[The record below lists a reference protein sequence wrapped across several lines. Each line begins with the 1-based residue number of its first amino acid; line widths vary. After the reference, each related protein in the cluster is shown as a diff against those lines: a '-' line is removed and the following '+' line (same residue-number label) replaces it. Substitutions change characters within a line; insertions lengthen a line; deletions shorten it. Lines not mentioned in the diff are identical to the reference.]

1 MKFLGFACLFAAA
14 TLCAQSTLY
23 SPAYSPAKIVPL
35 ADANSHNENSQP
47 KMLQPEMLQPRKLQG
62 YGKLPLSFEPN
73 LGQSDARVRFLS
85 HGAGYTL
92 FLTGDGAT
100 VSLRTGNR
108 STKSVMPAE
117 PTGNLAHDGETK
129 QQPRLEALRM
139 QLLGARSDA
148 AVSGAEELPGKVN
161 YFLGNDPKNWETNIP
176 TFAKVRYRNVF
187 DGVDLV
193 YYGNQGQL
201 EYDFV
206 VAAGAK
212 TEAIHLA
219 FSGARRM
226 YVDQQSGDLVLQ
238 MGKSDNRNSDNRN
251 NDNEVRFHKPL
262 AYQDGPTKE
271 LVAANYSVDSRNH
284 VSFQLG
290 PYDHNRT
297 LLIDPTLSYSTYLGG
312 TSNDYGTSL
321 AVDSTGSVYVT
332 GYTTSGSFP
341 VTAGS
346 YQTKCGGCTGGMEDA
361 FITKLDP
368 TGSFLIYSTFLGGT
382 GNDIGNG
389 IALDPSG
396 DVFVVGQTFSPD
408 FPATPGAF
416 QSGCGGGTCVGGDA
430 FITEL
435 DPSGAALLY
444 STYLGGP
451 GVNQGNAIALNA
463 AGEVY
468 VIGYTE
474 SATFPT
480 TPGAFQTKLSK
491 GDDVFVTE
499 LNLKSSALVYSTYLG
514 GTNKDLGY
522 AIALDASGHAYIT
535 GFTQSTDFPTT
546 AGAFQTVLE
555 ANTAAFVTEL
565 NSTGSALLY
574 STYLGGNT
582 KATTACEACG
592 TSIVVDSLGNAYVCG
607 LTAEATFPVT
617 PGAFQTIFM
626 GHTNGHDA
634 FVTKLNPTGTALVYS
649 TYVGGDGDTG
659 ATSIALDPSN
669 NVWIKGNTMSAIF
682 PVTPGAFQTV
692 LGGSFDAYVA
702 QLNPTGS
709 TLLYG
714 SYLGGSGTEYGGA
727 TRALVLDNQTPP
739 NVYITGYTDSTN
751 FPTTVGS
758 FQPKLAG
765 SNDVY
770 VSKFAP
776 SPNAGLAPSSLSFG
790 NQNIGSTSAPQAVV
804 LTNTGNESLNVTEVS
819 VTGTNSGDFG
829 HTGACGE
836 LAPSATCT
844 INVTFTPTISGA
856 ETADLSITDNAAN
869 SPQLVPLSGTGVA
882 TGPVVVLSATSLA
895 FGTQLVNTT
904 SPVQVV
910 TLTNTGG
917 AALTITG
924 IVTKGDFSQTN
935 TCGSSVAAG
944 ASCTISVA
952 FRPTQIN
959 TRFGSI
965 TVTDNAPTSPQVV
978 SLTGVGTYI
987 SLSPASLSFGTVA
1000 VGKSST
1006 PQVITLTNANSAAV
1020 RIGSVG
1026 ITGTDPG
1033 DFTQSN
1039 TCGSSVAA
1047 KGSCAIT
1054 VTFTPTAAG
1063 ARSANVS
1070 VADAGGGTPQT
1081 ASLSGTGQ

>member
-23 SPAYSPAKIVPL
+23 SPAGIVPL
-35 ADANSHNENSQP
+35 ADANSHHANSQP
-47 KMLQPEMLQPRKLQG
+47 KMLQG

-73 LGQSDARVRFLS
+73 LGQSDSSVRFLS

-92 FLTGDGAT
+92 FLTSDEAV
-100 VSLRTGNR
+100 VSLRPGGR
-108 STKSVMPAE
+108 STKSAVQSKGI
-117 PTGNLAHDGETK
+117 GNLAHEGDTDLARGNAK
-129 QQPRLEALRM
+129 RQPRLGALHM
-139 QLLGARSDA
+139 QLLGARRDA
-148 AVSGAEELPGKVN
+148 AVSGAEELPGKIN

-176 TFAKVRYRNVF
+176 TFAKVRYHNVF
-187 DGVDLV
+187 EGVDLV

-206 VAAGAK
+206 VGAGA
-212 TEAIHLA
+212 EPGAIHLA
-219 FSGARRM
+219 FSGARGM
-226 YVDQQSGDLVLQ
+226 YVDPQTGDLVLK
-238 MGKSDNRNSDNRN
+238 MGKMGKG
-251 NDNEVRFHKPL
+251 DNEVRFHKPL
-262 AYQDGPTKE
+262 AYQDLAYRDGASGTNRE
-271 LVAANYSVDSRNH
+271 LVAANYIVDSRNH
-284 VSFQLG
+284 VRFQLG

-312 TSNDYGTSL
+312 SSNDYGTSL
-321 AVDSTGSVYVT
+321 AVDNAGNAYVT
-332 GYTTSGSFP
+332 GYTSSSSFP

-346 YQTKCGGCTGGMEDA
+346 YQTKCGGCAGGMEDA
-361 FITKLDP
+361 FVTKLDP

-396 DVFVVGQTFSPD
+396 DVYVVGQTFSPD
-408 FPATPGAF
+408 FPATSGAF
-416 QSGCGGGTCVGGDA
+416 QRTCGGGTCVGGDA

-435 DPSGAALLY
+435 DPSGASLVY

-463 AGEVY
+463 AGDAY

-480 TPGAFQTKLSK
+480 TPGAYQTKLSK

-499 LNLKSSALVYSTYLG
+499 LNSAGSGLIYSTYLG

-522 AIALDASGHAYIT
+522 AIALDASDHAYIT

-546 AGAFQTVLE
+546 AGAFQTFLT

-574 STYLGGNT
+574 STYLGGIT

-592 TSIVVDSLGNAYVCG
+592 TSIVVDSSGNAYVCG

-617 PGAFQTIFM
+617 PGAFQTTFL

-692 LGGSFDAYVA
+692 LAGDFDAYVA

-727 TRALVLDNQTPP
+727 TRALVLDNQSPP
-739 NVYITGYTDSTN
+739 NVYVTGYTDSTN
-751 FPTTVGS
+751 FPSTAGS

-765 SNDVY
+765 ANDAF

-790 NQNIGSTSAPQAVV
+790 NQNIGTTSTPQAVI
-804 LTNTGNESLNVTEVS
+804 LTNTGNESLAVTEVS
-819 VTGTNSGDFG
+819 ITGTNSRDFG

-836 LAPSATCT
+836 LAPNATCT
-844 INVTFTPTISGA
+844 INVTFAPTISGA
-856 ETADLSITDNAAN
+856 ETADLSIADNAAN

-882 TGPVVVLSATSLA
+882 TGPVVVLSATSLTFA
-895 FGTQLVNTT
+895 TQLVNT
-904 SPVQVV
+904 SSAVQVV

-917 AALTITG
+917 AALTISG

-944 ASCTISVA
+944 ANCTISVT

-959 TRFGSI
+959 SRFGSI

-1000 VGKSST
+1000 LGKSST
-1006 PQVITLTNANSAAV
+1006 PQVITLTNADSAAV
-1020 RIGSVG
+1020 RIGTVSV
-1026 ITGTDPG
+1026 TGTDPG

-1039 TCGSSVAA
+1039 TCGASVAA
-1047 KGSCAIT
+1047 KGSCSIT

-1070 VADAGGGTPQT
+1070 VTDAGGGSPQT

>member
-1 MKFLGFACLFAAA
+1 MKSLGFACLFAAA

-23 SPAYSPAKIVPL
+23 SPARIVPL
-35 ADANSHNENSQP
+35 ADANRHNANSQP
-47 KMLQPEMLQPRKLQG
+47 KMLQS

-73 LGQSDARVRFLS
+73 LGQSDSRVRFLS

-92 FLTGDGAT
+92 FLTSDEAV
-100 VSLRTGNR
+100 VSLRPGKR
-108 STKSVMPAE
+108 STKSAMQSGGI
-117 PTGNLAHDGETK
+117 GNLAHEGDTDLARGNAK
-129 QQPRLEALRM
+129 PQPEQSEALRM
-139 QLLGARSDA
+139 RLLGSRSDA
-148 AVSGAEELPGKVN
+148 AVSGADELPGKIN
-161 YFLGNDPKNWETNIP
+161 YFLGNDPKKWERNIP
-176 TFAKVRYRNVF
+176 TFAKVRYHDVF
-187 DGVDLV
+187 EGVDLV

-206 VAAGAK
+206 VAPGAK
-212 TEAIHLA
+212 AEAIHLA

-226 YVDQQSGDLVLQ
+226 YVDAQTGDLVLR
-238 MGKSDNRNSDNRN
+238 MGKSDSSN
-251 NDNEVRFHKPL
+251 NEVRFHRPV
-262 AYQDGPTKE
+262 AYQDAAYPDSASGTNRE
-271 LVAANYSVDSRNH
+271 LVAANYLVDSRNH

-389 IALDPSG
+389 IALDSLG
-396 DVFVVGQTFSPD
+396 DVYVVGQTFSPD

-435 DPSGAALLY
+435 DPSGASLIY

-451 GVNQGNAIALNA
+451 GVNQGNAIALSA
-463 AGEVY
+463 AGDVY

-480 TPGAFQTKLSK
+480 TPGAYQTKLSK

-522 AIALDASGHAYIT
+522 AIALDASDHAYIT

-546 AGAFQTVLE
+546 PGAFQTVLE

-617 PGAFQTIFM
+617 PGAFQTVFM

-659 ATSIALDPSN
+659 ATSIALDPSS

-709 TLLYG
+709 ALLYA

-727 TRALVLDNQTPP
+727 TRALVLDTQSPP
-739 NVYITGYTDSTN
+739 NVYVTGYTDSTN
-751 FPTTVGS
+751 FPTTAGS
-758 FQPKLAG
+758 FQPNLAG

-770 VSKFAP
+770 VSKFTS

-790 NQNIGSTSAPQAVV
+790 NQNVGTTSAPQAVT
-804 LTNTGNESLNVTEVS
+804 LTNTGNESLTVTGIS
-819 VTGTNSGDFG
+819 ITGTNGSNFG
-829 HTGACGE
+829 HTGACGS

-856 ETADLSITDNAAN
+856 ETADLSIADNAAN

-882 TGPVVVLSATSLA
+882 TGPVVVLSATSLV
-895 FGTQLVNTT
+895 FGTQPINTV
-904 SPVQVV
+904 SPAQMV

-917 AALTITG
+917 ATLTISG

-944 ASCTISVA
+944 ASCTFSVT
-952 FRPTQIN
+952 FHPTQIN
-959 TRFGSI
+959 SRFGSF

-987 SLSPASLSFGTVA
+987 SLSPTSLSFGTVA

-1006 PQVITLTNANSAAV
+1006 PQVITLTNADSAAV
-1020 RIGSVG
+1020 RIGTVSV
-1026 ITGTDPG
+1026 TGTDPG

-1047 KGSCAIT
+1047 KGSCSIT

-1070 VADAGGGTPQT
+1070 IQDTGGGSPQT